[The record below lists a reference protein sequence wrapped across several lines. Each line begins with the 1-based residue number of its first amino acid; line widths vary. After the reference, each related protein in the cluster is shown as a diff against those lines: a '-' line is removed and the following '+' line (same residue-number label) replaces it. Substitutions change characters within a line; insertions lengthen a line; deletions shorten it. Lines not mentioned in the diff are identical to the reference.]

1 MCNNSTQESR
11 IIICLPNCINITG
24 NMTIDFAK
32 DIANKNCPDLG
43 ETLLIILIDEFN
55 EEHRISCLERRHGEW
70 CKKALEYH
78 VY

>member
-1 MCNNSTQESR
+1 MCSQNYR

-32 DIANKNCPDLG
+32 DVANKNCPDSG

-55 EEHRISCLERRHGEW
+55 EEQRISCLERRNGEW
-70 CKKALEYH
+70 RKKAL
-78 VY
+78 